1 MAAQPAKA
9 AVAAESSTTDNLIS
23 IIIPVLN
30 DADALKKLLPDLQND
45 RLLGHEVLIVDG
57 GSMDGSVTYAS
68 ALVDRVMMTGTGRGR
83 QMNLGAEQAQHSIL
97 LFLHADSKLPINA
110 LANISKTLEEPS
122 RHWGRFD
129 VILDANGIMY
139 RVIAC
144 MMNLRSRITGVATGD
159 QGIFV
164 RRLSFHEAGSFDSIP
179 IMEDIALSKA
189 LRKQS
194 RPACLSAKIITSARR
209 WQQQGTM
216 KTILQM
222 WLLRFAYF
230 IGIKPDKL
238 VDFYRSPEK
247 SVREDK
253 V

>member
-1 MAAQPAKA
+1 MAAQPARA
-9 AVAAESSTTDNLIS
+9 VVAAEPSTTDNLIS

-57 GSMDGSVTYAS
+57 GSVDGSVTYAS
-68 ALVDRVMMTGTGRGR
+68 ALADRVLMTGTGRGR

-97 LFLHADSKLPINA
+97 LFLHADSKLPKNA
-110 LANISKTLEEPS
+110 LANISKILEEPA

-139 RVIAC
+139 RVIAS

-222 WLLRFAYF
+222 WFLRFAYF

-238 VDFYRSPEK
+238 AHFYRSPEK